1 MITRIRKWGNSQG
14 LRIARTLLADAR
26 IAVGDEVDL
35 LVQDGAILVRP
46 AGRVRGKHSLR
57 KLVARIPKG
66 HRPEEVDTGRPV
78 GKEAW

>member
-1 MITRIRKWGNSQG
+1 MLTRIRKWGNSQG
-14 LRIARTLLADAR
+14 LRIARILLADAH

-35 LVQDGAILVRP
+35 LVHDGAILVRP
-46 AGRVRGKHSLR
+46 VSRVRGKHSLR

-66 HRPEEVDTGRPV
+66 YRPEEVDTGRPV

>member
-1 MITRIRKWGNSQG
+1 MITKVQKWGNSQG
-14 LRIARTLLADAR
+14 LRIARNLLEDAH

-35 LVQDGAILVRP
+35 VVQEGSILVRP
-46 AGRVRGKHSLR
+46 VGRVRGKYSLQ

-66 HRPEEVDTGRPV
+66 YRAEEVDSGQPV